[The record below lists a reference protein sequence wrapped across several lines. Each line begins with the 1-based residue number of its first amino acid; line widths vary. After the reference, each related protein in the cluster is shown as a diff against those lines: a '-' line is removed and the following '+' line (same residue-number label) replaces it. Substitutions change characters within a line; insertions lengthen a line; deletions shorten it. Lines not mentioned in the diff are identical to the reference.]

1 MLQMNVSIVNT
12 RFCEN
17 FIFEE
22 MSEVQVKRKRYRNYM
37 LQLSSMLIAQTG

>member
-22 MSEVQVKRKRYRNYM
+22 MSEVQVKRNHCRNYM
-37 LQLSSMLIAQTG
+37 LQLSSMSIAQTG